1 MASQGI
7 AFTRLSIIEQDVLRD
22 CPLPRKNK
30 DAHTPWKLEPFWAGR
45 TRVKEQ
51 CLPKPFHFR
60 LVRVTEDADIRLF
73 TIQKGSTV
81 FCELPTLIY
90 HMAESDADSK
100 ECHHSFRWKPTLL
113 VPINVAGDGG
123 DRSDLLQLFNHG
135 LIANIPGVENMID
148 ASEVSPDG
156 RIESAMGIGNHSD
169 SNGSTLVHWAA
180 TG

>member
-1 MASQGI
+1 MTGR
-7 AFTRLSIIEQDVLRD
+7 RLRPPIIEKDVLRD

-30 DAHTPWKLEPFWAGR
+30 AAHTPWKLEPFWAGR
-45 TRVKEQ
+45 TRIKEQ

-81 FCELPTLIY
+81 FCELPALIY

-113 VPINVAGDGG
+113 VPIDVAGDGG
-123 DRSDLLQLFNHG
+123 DWRNLLQLFDDG
-135 LIANIPGVENMID
+135 PIANVPGVENVSD

-156 RIESAMGIGNHSD
+156 RIEQAMGIGDHAEP
-169 SNGSTLVHWAA
+169 NGSPLVHGTA